1 MYVKV
6 FKNVSVSAGCTDN
19 CLRMHLPKQLYK
31 MIICQVLC
39 IKLLSPQVAKSI
51 NVDWILIPRDCDP
64 QITPSTS
71 APRSSCDT
79 AAKSD
84 RGHSWQYSWFH
95 ELQKHPRR
103 GSPICFAENM
113 CLVYFWQKLLQAAQN
128 KLSQAGSQTQE
139 QRIRSFPNKTTC
151 ADSGFTSQNRQQKTL
166 FNYVVYSL
174 MIDAQE

>member
-6 FKNVSVSAGCTDN
+6 YKNVPVSAGWTDN

-31 MIICQVLC
+31 MIIYQVLC
-39 IKLLSPQVAKSI
+39 IKLFSPQVAKSI
-51 NVDWILIPRDCDP
+51 NAAIN
-64 QITPSTS
+64 
-71 APRSSCDT
+71 ARSSCAT

-84 RGHSWQYSWFH
+84 CGHCWQYSWFH
-95 ELQKHPRR
+95 ELQKHPRS
-103 GSPICFAENM
+103 GSPICFAENT

-151 ADSGFTSQNRQQKTL
+151 ADSGFTSQNRQQKKL
-166 FNYVVYSL
+166 FIYVVYSP
-174 MIDAQE
+174 MIDTQE